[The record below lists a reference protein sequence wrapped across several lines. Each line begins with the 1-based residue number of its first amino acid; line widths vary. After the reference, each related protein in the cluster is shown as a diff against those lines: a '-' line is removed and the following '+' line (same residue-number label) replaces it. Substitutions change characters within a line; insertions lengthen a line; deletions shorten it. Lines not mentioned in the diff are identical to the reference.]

1 MTTIYF
7 VRHAESDHR
16 VQHDRIRPLTDK
28 GMKDRALVTEY
39 LYDKHVDVVLSSPF
53 KRAVDTVKH
62 FADEKGLPLHCIKD
76 FRERK
81 VGQWVDD
88 FHAFS
93 KKQWEDFTYKLPNG
107 DSLGEVQERTIGALN
122 QLLNEH
128 HNKVLAI
135 GSHGTALST
144 IINFYDATYG
154 FTDFE
159 QMKHLMPWIVKMTF
173 EHKTCNRIETIDL
186 FQNRIETRWSNEK
199 NSR

>member
-28 GMKDRALVTEY
+28 GMKDRALVTQY
-39 LYDKHVDVVLSSPF
+39 LHDKHVDVVLSSPY

-62 FADEKGLPLHCIKD
+62 FADEKGLPIHCIKD

-93 KKQWEDFTYKLPNG
+93 KNSGKTLRISCRMEIVWVRFKSG
-107 DSLGEVQERTIGALN
+107 
-122 QLLNEH
+122 QL
-128 HNKVLAI
+128 A
-135 GSHGTALST
+135 
-144 IINFYDATYG
+144 
-154 FTDFE
+154 
-159 QMKHLMPWIVKMTF
+159 
-173 EHKTCNRIETIDL
+173 R
-186 FQNRIETRWSNEK
+186 
-199 NSR
+199 